1 MWILPITLVRTL
13 QLRVRESILPDQQG
27 VGNLPELLTA
37 LPRASLYQPSP
48 AALWQEQRPER
59 EGRLELLSF
68 CWPIS
73 VLKSKMPLDHLNPW
87 PFLIKKKKTD
97 QQGWSYTK
105 EGMAAAP
112 PAASRCHP
120 GLGRSSL
127 WQTAGPCL
135 SSRMPWTVKHFL
147 VSLTPGASRANRAVL
162 FCQVIK
168 LPAARAEAPRRV
180 SFAISSVLS
189 CFVLGIFRIA
199 SVSFDAATNKE
210 KICLKWLVWQAESPR
225 WVG

>member
-1 MWILPITLVRTL
+1 MWLLPITLVRTL

-87 PFLIKKKKTD
+87 PFLIKKKNRPARLELHQGGDGSSSSCCFPLPPRAREKQPLTD
-97 QQGWSYTK
+97 SRALPQQQNALNC
-105 EGMAAAP
+105 EAF
-112 PAASRCHP
+112 
-120 GLGRSSL
+120 
-127 WQTAGPCL
+127 PCL
-135 SSRMPWTVKHFL
+135 PHPRGLEGK
-147 VSLTPGASRANRAVL
+147 PG
-162 FCQVIK
+162 C
-168 LPAARAEAPRRV
+168 
-180 SFAISSVLS
+180 SVLS
-189 CFVLGIFRIA
+189 GY
-199 SVSFDAATNKE
+199 
-210 KICLKWLVWQAESPR
+210 
-225 WVG
+225 